1 MSQKLNTY
9 RNKLKIEVK
18 NMGHSLIIKL
28 WQAFVIAL
36 ACGAGYWQWIQEVP
50 LVMVIATAL
59 SVLLAGMPL
68 PLIAAKPLVMY
79 RIGCR
84 AEELGIKV
92 HKKGSL
98 AELASASNLVFTHS
112 RFLTSGEDFIT
123 ELIPQGISQSSLLAM
138 AASVETGS
146 SHPIAKLICQT
157 AANRHLRLQSVTNFN
172 ENPGQG
178 AEAIISRVPVRVGNA
193 AWLKSEEADIS
204 AEFLTRAD
212 QLSLKGM
219 IPVFVCSGKY
229 SRGLIAVHREI
240 SFDTIAALH
249 RLQKLGLKLMLLTG
263 LNKRN
268 ASYIKKQTDIDDIRF
283 EIFPEQKVRE
293 LQLMRTRKATIAVL
307 GDCELDIEALDA
319 ADVRITWLPPA
330 QEKNK
335 ETALAEERAEEE
347 TPGPDPDFP
356 DEPPQ
361 QDIRGNAAAAKTV
374 KPHISIPKGDFLA
387 LARLRNRAATGMKLV
402 GQQRNI
408 AIVLCLALMVPATN
422 TLTPFGLPFLEPI
435 VALLGNLLIAVFI
448 LLISFRA

>member
-1 MSQKLNTY
+1 
-9 RNKLKIEVK
+9 
-18 NMGHSLIIKL
+18 
-28 WQAFVIAL
+28 
-36 ACGAGYWQWIQEVP
+36 
-50 LVMVIATAL
+50 
-59 SVLLAGMPL
+59 
-68 PLIAAKPLVMY
+68 
-79 RIGCR
+79 
-84 AEELGIKV
+84 
-92 HKKGSL
+92 
-98 AELASASNLVFTHS
+98 
-112 RFLTSGEDFIT
+112 
-123 ELIPQGISQSSLLAM
+123 
-138 AASVETGS
+138 
-146 SHPIAKLICQT
+146 
-157 AANRHLRLQSVTNFN
+157 
-172 ENPGQG
+172 
-178 AEAIISRVPVRVGNA
+178 
-193 AWLKSEEADIS
+193 
-204 AEFLTRAD
+204 
-212 QLSLKGM
+212 
-219 IPVFVCSGKY
+219 
-229 SRGLIAVHREI
+229 
-240 SFDTIAALH
+240 
-249 RLQKLGLKLMLLTG
+249 MLLTG

-293 LQLMRTRKATIAVL
+293 LQLMRTRKAVIAVL
-307 GDCELDIEALDA
+307 GDCELDIEALEA